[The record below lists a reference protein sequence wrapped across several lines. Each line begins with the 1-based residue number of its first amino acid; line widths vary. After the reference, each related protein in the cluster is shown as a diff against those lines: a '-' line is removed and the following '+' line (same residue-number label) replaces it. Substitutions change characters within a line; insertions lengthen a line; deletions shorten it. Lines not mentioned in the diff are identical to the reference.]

1 MADPFLNLRDNQIEI
16 IVLSYLIKHPVF
28 LDEYYDKLNDKIFYN
43 PEYKKILSV
52 LNEFSKNSK
61 NITVETL
68 KNYLPEIT
76 KETVKELVKEVDSI
90 VYSKDT
96 FLNYVLDLEDLYLRR
111 EIFKT
116 TQNKNQEISNFTTDK
131 NVKDII
137 IELEKE
143 IFEITNFKK
152 DTFEIKDF
160 KSVGTSSLQ
169 LIEKAFQKKG
179 KISGISTGFI
189 DLDDKLGGMQ
199 NSDLIILAGRPSM
212 GKTALAT
219 NIAFNAAKIF
229 KKEDSEKSGLFFS
242 LEMSAEQIGLRILA
256 EESKVESSKL
266 RRGDLTSEDS
276 SKLQKSFQEI
286 SNLGFYFDDSPN
298 LTVGELR
305 SKLRRYK
312 KNYKISFIVIDYL
325 QLIKPERN
333 RDNRVNELSEIT
345 RSLKQLAKEFNIPV
359 LALSQLSRQVESR
372 DDKRPLLSDLRE
384 SGSIEQDADIV
395 MFVYREY
402 YYLQNS
408 EPKRKEGENNSTFQD
423 RVAEW
428 QEKCNNV
435 MNDAEL
441 IISKQRNGPTGSIDL
456 HFNGDLTKFSN
467 KAKDRDRDII

>member
-1 MADPFLNLRDNQIEI
+1 MADPYLNLKDNQIEI
-16 IVLSYLIKHPVF
+16 IVLAYLIKHPGF
-28 LDEYYDKLNDKIFYN
+28 LDKFYDKLTDKIFSN
-43 PEYKKILSV
+43 PENKKILNI
-52 LNEFSKNSK
+52 LIDFSKNSK
-61 NITVETL
+61 NITAETL
-68 KNYLPEIT
+68 KNYLPDIAKATIT
-76 KETVKELVKEVDSI
+76 GLVKEVDII
-90 VYSKDT
+90 VYSEDT
-96 FLNYVLDLEDLYLRR
+96 FLNYVIDLEDLYLRR

-116 TQNKNQEISNFTTDK
+116 TQNKNNEIANYTTEK
-131 NVKDII
+131 SVKDII
-137 IELEKE
+137 IELEKD

-152 DTFEIKDF
+152 DTFDIKNF
-160 KSVGTSSLQ
+160 KTVGTSSLK

-179 KISGISTGFI
+179 KISGVSTGFI
-189 DLDDKLGGMQ
+189 DLDNILGGMQ

-229 KKEDSEKSGLFFS
+229 KKEGLDNSGLFFS

-266 RRGDLTSEDS
+266 RKGDLTAEDT
-276 SKLQKSFQEI
+276 SKLQKSFDEI

-312 KNYKISFIVIDYL
+312 KSYNISYVVIDYL

-345 RSLKQLAKEFNIPV
+345 RSLKQLAKEFEIPV
-359 LALSQLSRQVESR
+359 MALSQLSRQVESR

-402 YYLQNS
+402 YYLQNT
-408 EPKRKEGENNSTFQD
+408 EPKRKEGENNQTFQD

-428 QEKCNNV
+428 QEKCNNI
-435 MNDAEL
+435 MNEAEL
-441 IISKQRNGPTGSIDL
+441 LISKQRNGPTGKVDL
-456 HFNGDLTKFSN
+456 FFDDKITKFSSM
-467 KAKDRDRDII
+467 AKNRNE

>member
-1 MADPFLNLRDNQIEI
+1 VANPFLNLKDNQIEI
-16 IVLSYLIKHPVF
+16 IVLAYLIKHPEF
-28 LDEYYDKLNDKIFYN
+28 LDKYFDKINDKIFYN
-43 PEYKKILSV
+43 PENKKILSV
-52 LNEFSKNSK
+52 LNDFSKNSK
-61 NITVETL
+61 NITAETL
-68 KNYLPEIT
+68 KNYLPDVT
-76 KETVKELVKEVDSI
+76 KETIRDLVKEVDSI
-90 VYSKDT
+90 VYSQDT
-96 FLNYVLDLEDLYLRR
+96 FLNYLIDLEDLYLRR
-111 EIFKT
+111 EIYKT
-116 TQNKNQEISNFTTDK
+116 TQDKNKEISNFSTDK
-131 NVKDII
+131 SVKDII
-137 IELEKE
+137 VELEKD

-152 DTFEIKDF
+152 ETFEIKDF
-160 KSVGTSSLQ
+160 KSVGTSSLK

-179 KISGISTGFI
+179 KISGTSTGFI
-189 DLDDKLGGMQ
+189 DLDNILGGMQ

-219 NIAFNAAKIF
+219 NIAFNAAKLY
-229 KKEDSEKSGLFFS
+229 KKDGLSNSGLFFS

-266 RRGDLTSEDS
+266 RKGDLTAEDTS
-276 SKLQKSFQEI
+276 RLQKSFDEI

-312 KNYKISFIVIDYL
+312 KNYNISFVVIDYL
-325 QLIKPERN
+325 QLIKPEKT

-408 EPKRKEGENNSTFQD
+408 EPKRKDGENNQTFQD

-428 QEKCNNV
+428 QEKCNNI
-435 MNDAEL
+435 MNHAEL
-441 IISKQRNGPTGSIDL
+441 LISKQRNGPTGKVDL
-456 HFNGDLTKFSN
+456 HFDDKLTKFSSR
-467 KAKDRDRDII
+467 AKDRDTIS

>member
-1 MADPFLNLRDNQIEI
+1 VADPFLNLRDNQIEI
-16 IVLSYLIKHPVF
+16 IVLSYLIKHPKF
-28 LDEYYDKLNDKIFYN
+28 LDEYYDKLNDEIFYN
-43 PEYKKILSV
+43 PEYKKILNV

-76 KETVKELVKEVDSI
+76 QETVKELVKEVDTI

-143 IFEITNFKK
+143 IFEITNFK
-152 DTFEIKDF
+152 
-160 KSVGTSSLQ
+160 SVGTSSLQ

-179 KISGISTGFI
+179 KISGVSTGFI

-229 KKEDSEKSGLFFS
+229 KKEDSKKSGLFFS

-312 KNYKISFIVIDYL
+312 KNYNISFIVIDYL

-395 MFVYREY
+395 IFVYREY

-435 MNDAEL
+435 MNDAEI
-441 IISKQRNGPTGSIDL
+441 IISKHRNGPTGSIDL

>member
-160 KSVGTSSLQ
+160 KSVG
-169 LIEKAFQKKG
+169 
-179 KISGISTGFI
+179 ISTGFI

-312 KNYKISFIVIDYL
+312 KNYNISFIVIDYL

>member
-152 DTFEIKDF
+152 DTFGIKDF

-169 LIEKAFQKKG
+169 LI
-179 KISGISTGFI
+179 
-189 DLDDKLGGMQ
+189 
-199 NSDLIILAGRPSM
+199 
-212 GKTALAT
+212 
-219 NIAFNAAKIF
+219 
-229 KKEDSEKSGLFFS
+229 
-242 LEMSAEQIGLRILA
+242 
-256 EESKVESSKL
+256 
-266 RRGDLTSEDS
+266 
-276 SKLQKSFQEI
+276 
-286 SNLGFYFDDSPN
+286 
-298 LTVGELR
+298 
-305 SKLRRYK
+305 
-312 KNYKISFIVIDYL
+312 
-325 QLIKPERN
+325 
-333 RDNRVNELSEIT
+333 
-345 RSLKQLAKEFNIPV
+345 
-359 LALSQLSRQVESR
+359 
-372 DDKRPLLSDLRE
+372 
-384 SGSIEQDADIV
+384 
-395 MFVYREY
+395 
-402 YYLQNS
+402 
-408 EPKRKEGENNSTFQD
+408 
-423 RVAEW
+423 
-428 QEKCNNV
+428 
-435 MNDAEL
+435 
-441 IISKQRNGPTGSIDL
+441 
-456 HFNGDLTKFSN
+456 
-467 KAKDRDRDII
+467 

>member
-1 MADPFLNLRDNQIEI
+1 MADPYLNLKDNQIEI
-16 IVLSYLIKHPVF
+16 IVLAYLIKHPGF
-28 LDEYYDKLNDKIFYN
+28 LDKFYDKLTDKIFSN
-43 PEYKKILSV
+43 PENKKILNI
-52 LNEFSKNSK
+52 LIDFSKNSK
-61 NITVETL
+61 NITAETL
-68 KNYLPEIT
+68 KNYLPDIAKATIT
-76 KETVKELVKEVDSI
+76 GLVKEVDII
-90 VYSKDT
+90 VYSEDT
-96 FLNYVLDLEDLYLRR
+96 FLNYVIDLEDLYLRR

-116 TQNKNQEISNFTTDK
+116 TQNKNNEIANFTTEK
-131 NVKDII
+131 SVKDII
-137 IELEKE
+137 IELEKD

-152 DTFEIKDF
+152 DTFDIKNF
-160 KSVGTSSLQ
+160 KTVGTSSLK

-179 KISGISTGFI
+179 KISGVSTGFI
-189 DLDDKLGGMQ
+189 DLDNILGGMQ

-229 KKEDSEKSGLFFS
+229 KKEGLDNSGLFFS

-266 RRGDLTSEDS
+266 RKGDLTAEDT
-276 SKLQKSFQEI
+276 SKLQKSFDEI

-312 KNYKISFIVIDYL
+312 KSYNISYVVIDYL

-345 RSLKQLAKEFNIPV
+345 RSLKQLAKEFEIPV
-359 LALSQLSRQVESR
+359 MALSQLSRQVESR

-402 YYLQNS
+402 YYLQNT
-408 EPKRKEGENNSTFQD
+408 EPKRKEGENNQTFQD

-428 QEKCNNV
+428 QEKCNNI
-435 MNDAEL
+435 MNEAEL
-441 IISKQRNGPTGSIDL
+441 LISKQRNGPTGKVDL
-456 HFNGDLTKFSN
+456 FFDDKITKFSSM
-467 KAKDRDRDII
+467 AKNRNE

>member
-1 MADPFLNLRDNQIEI
+1 
-16 IVLSYLIKHPVF
+16 
-28 LDEYYDKLNDKIFYN
+28 
-43 PEYKKILSV
+43 
-52 LNEFSKNSK
+52 
-61 NITVETL
+61 
-68 KNYLPEIT
+68 
-76 KETVKELVKEVDSI
+76 
-90 VYSKDT
+90 
-96 FLNYVLDLEDLYLRR
+96 
-111 EIFKT
+111 
-116 TQNKNQEISNFTTDK
+116 
-131 NVKDII
+131 
-137 IELEKE
+137 
-143 IFEITNFKK
+143 
-152 DTFEIKDF
+152 
-160 KSVGTSSLQ
+160 
-169 LIEKAFQKKG
+169 
-179 KISGISTGFI
+179 
-189 DLDDKLGGMQ
+189 
-199 NSDLIILAGRPSM
+199 M

-229 KKEDSEKSGLFFS
+229 KKDNSEKSGLFFS

-266 RRGDLTSEDS
+266 RKGDLTSDDS
-276 SKLQKSFQEI
+276 SRLQKSFQEI

-312 KNYKISFIVIDYL
+312 KNYNISFVVIDYL

-408 EPKRKEGENNSTFQD
+408 EPKRKEGENNQTFQD

-441 IISKQRNGPTGSIDL
+441 IISKQRNGPTGNIDL
-456 HFNGDLTKFSN
+456 YFNGDLTRFSN
-467 KAKDRDRDII
+467 KAKDKDRDII